1 MRLKSPPIFIFSIIL
16 LVGLLASK
24 NSHAQKK
31 FSLPKIPKIHFGL
44 PHFKNPFA
52 KDSTNKSFNNKR
64 WFHYQKE
71 APYTKNENAMPI
83 AVGYTD
89 FDENIRDL
97 QLLGKLP
104 TDNSL
109 TIRPYILPKSVTY
122 DSLLKAIDP
131 SLKNNGHL
139 VHKKHF
145 DLQLLPFNYLQ
156 KYNSHHPYGW
166 NDGPLSFSKGYQYL
180 VSGGVYMHWRN
191 IHLTLRPEYFHT
203 ASDRYDT
210 SEIWGQVNPSLNKL
224 IWGQSNVRIDL
235 GPIAISA
242 GTNNMWRG
250 PGIISSLLMTNNA
263 QGFEH
268 YGINTIRPIKTI
280 LGNFEFSLFGGTLI
294 QNPNQGFENRL
305 LKRTMID
312 PYTKYLNF
320 ITITYNPIIFKNL
333 FFGGNRVFIQPTL
346 QQKSENLKVDYMPV
360 LLPFFRNV
368 YQDNAYPVDQIISG
382 FIKYVFV
389 KEKAELYFE
398 YGWNDGKS
406 NLRDLLLDNS
416 HSSASI
422 LGLKKII
429 QLKRNYFLN
438 IEFEATRMAQ
448 TPSYLQRQA
457 GNWYVHTFTGFSNQ
471 NQILGAGSGWGNNLQ
486 TINISLN
493 KNLTKIGIRFQNILQ
508 NPSGGINLFDEKGG
522 LAQWRDFSYGL
533 IYKQK
538 FHKLIFNLNIEYIN
552 SENYVRIENKS
563 ANNFY
568 MFFNTLYIW

>member
-16 LVGLLASK
+16 LVGLLASTF
-24 NSHAQKK
+24 SHAQKR
-31 FSLPKIPKIHFGL
+31 FSLPKIPQIHFGL
-44 PHFKNPFA
+44 PHFKNPFV

-64 WFHYQKE
+64 WFKYQKE

-104 TDNSL
+104 ANNSL

-131 SLKNNGHL
+131 TLKNNGHL

-191 IHLTLRPEYFHT
+191 IHLTLRPEYFRT
-203 ASDRYDT
+203 ASDQYET
-210 SEIWGQVNPSLNKL
+210 SAEWGQVNPSLNKL
-224 IWGQSNVRIDL
+224 ILGQSSLRIDF
-235 GPIAISA
+235 GPLSINA
-242 GTNNMWRG
+242 GSNNIWRG

-263 QGFEH
+263 QGFNH
-268 YGINTIRPIKTI
+268 IGFNTIRPIKTP
-280 LGNFEFSLFGGTLI
+280 LGSFEFSLFGGTLI

-305 LKRTMID
+305 LKRTPID
-312 PYTKYLNF
+312 PYTKYLNSV
-320 ITITYNPIIFKNL
+320 TITYNPFLFKNL
-333 FFGGNRVFIQPTL
+333 YLGFNRVFIQPTL
-346 QQKSENLKVDYMPV
+346 QEKSKNFKVDYIPV

-368 YQDNAYPVDQIISG
+368 YQDNDKPIDQVLSG
-382 FIKYVFV
+382 FIKYLFIN
-389 KEKAELYFE
+389 ENAELYFE
-398 YGWNDGKS
+398 YGYNDGKS

-422 LGLKKII
+422 LGLKKIVK
-429 QLKRNYFLN
+429 LKRNYFLN
-438 IEFEATRMAQ
+438 IELEATRMAQ

-486 TINISLN
+486 TINLSLN

-538 FHKLIFNLNIEYIN
+538 FHKLIFNLNIEFIN
-552 SENYVRIENKS
+552 SENYARIENKS